1 MTDGRNN
8 LCKHCKPPPPLP
20 PPSSSKQ
27 SFTLFKK
34 HCAAI
39 PTTSKNVVNVFL
51 TKYGC
56 NFVKF

>member
-1 MTDGRNN
+1 MEEITYVNTAN
-8 LCKHCKPPPPLP
+8 PLP
-20 PPSSSKQ
+20 TPRPSPKQ

-56 NFVKF
+56 NFVNFQFA